1 MMTEQEMVAAI
12 LKGDEPAFGLFFDRY
27 KTMVYSV
34 AYKVVFDEADAM
46 DIVQL
51 VFMKLHRMLP
61 QWDPHRSSL
70 SSWIYRIALNESIDR
85 WRSKNRYRVLSL
97 EGLQEDEEK
106 PIQFR
111 SHTPSALEQLREKE
125 LKKLICKE
133 LCHLPTLQRK
143 VFLLRHF
150 EGLKLEEISKILS
163 ISLGTVKTSLFRGVR
178 SLQHRLKKYKE
189 LKPNWAAK
197 HEA

>member
-1 MMTEQEMVAAI
+1 MTEQEMVAAI
-12 LKGDEPAFGLFFDRY
+12 LKGDEQTFALFFE
-27 KTMVYSV
+27 KFKHMVHSV

-46 DIVQL
+46 DVVQL

-61 QWDPHRSSL
+61 QWDSTRSSL
-70 SSWIYRIALNESIDR
+70 SSWIYRVTLNESIDR
-85 WRSKNRYRVLSL
+85 WRSKNRYRIFSL
-97 EGLQEDEEK
+97 EELRENEEK

-111 SHTPSALEQLREKE
+111 DDAPSALAQLREKE
-125 LKKLICKE
+125 LKKLIQKE
-133 LCHLPTLQRK
+133 LSHLPTLQRK

-150 EGLKLEEISKILS
+150 EGLKLEEISRVLG

-178 SLQHRLKKYKE
+178 NLQRRLRKYRE
-189 LKPNWAAK
+189 LTSDWATE

>member
-1 MMTEQEMVAAI
+1 MTEQEMVTAI
-12 LKGDEPAFGLFFDRY
+12 LKGEELAFGLFFDKYRH
-27 KTMVYSV
+27 MVYSV
-34 AYKVVFDEADAM
+34 AYRVVVDESDAM

-51 VFMKLHRMLP
+51 VFMKLNRMLP
-61 QWDPHRSSL
+61 QWDPSRSSL

-97 EGLQEDEEK
+97 EGLEGNADN

-111 SHTPSALEQLREKE
+111 SQAPSALAQLREKE

-133 LCHLPTLQRK
+133 LDHLPTLQRK
-143 VFLLRHF
+143 IFLLRHF
-150 EGLKLEEISKILS
+150 EGLKLDEISKILGIS
-163 ISLGTVKTSLFRGVR
+163 IGTVKTSLFRGVR
-178 SLQHRLKKYKE
+178 SLQNRLKRYKE
-189 LKPNWAAK
+189 LSADWAAE